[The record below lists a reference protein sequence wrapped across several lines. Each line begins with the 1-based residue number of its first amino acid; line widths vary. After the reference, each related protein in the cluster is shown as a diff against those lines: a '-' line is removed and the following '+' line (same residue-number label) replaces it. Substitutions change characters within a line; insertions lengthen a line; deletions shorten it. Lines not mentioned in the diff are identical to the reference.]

1 MKRKSKDE
9 RKDLAMKKELATIF
23 ALMSLAGCALQEK
36 QVEQSLDQPINC
48 VTSEGDIRVLQSE
61 KAHVARQIVAGVT
74 SIVPAGIVIGLV
86 TGTTGTKYRVAS
98 GEYNQK
104 IDERIVAIKSKM

>member
-1 MKRKSKDE
+1 
-9 RKDLAMKKELATIF
+9 MKKELATIF

-36 QVEQSLDQPINC
+36 QVEQLLDQPINC
-48 VTSEGDIRVLQSE
+48 ATSEGDIRVLQSE

-86 TGTTGTKYRVAS
+86 TGTTGTKYRVAT

-104 IDERIVAIKSKM
+104 IDERIAAIKSRCGDA

>member
-1 MKRKSKDE
+1 
-9 RKDLAMKKELATIF
+9 MKKELATIF
-23 ALMSLAGCALQEK
+23 LALGLAGCALQEK
-36 QVEQSLDQPINC
+36 QVEQGLTQPINC
-48 VTSEGDIRVLQSE
+48 ATSEGDIRVLESE

-86 TGTTGTKYRVAS
+86 TGTTGTKYRVAT

-104 IDERIVAIKSKM
+104 IDERIAAIKTKCGV